1 MQLDL
6 CIMLIFVKI
15 DNGMFNT
22 AKKITD
28 KLTNKI
34 KEEGLSLIVIFSLFL
49 VSLFLFKFK
58 MVNLFIDFGREIT
71 VPKSMINGQVLY
83 KDIFCL
89 YGPFSYLFNAFA
101 LKLTKIH
108 LTTFHI
114 LGWINTFLILNGIY
128 FISRNFLNKTLSS
141 LITIFVMWVC
151 AFVPFVTNYITP
163 YSYATVYGLCSITLS
178 VIFLYK
184 FIDKDK
190 NIFLYLSFLLSGIA
204 FANKFEYLF
213 CLIVTLT
220 ACIYKKCKIK
230 YYIFGLTIWLLPT
243 LLCYFLLFIQGLTIQ
258 DYKNYFEII
267 LRYINTPSLK
277 EFYAGTMTFSLTP
290 FLTESVMFLVS
301 AFIFGAIYKT
311 AKGISQKTADKKVKY
326 LFYCSVVLATTIV
339 FVKFELYPTLLFYY
353 YFPLLL
359 IILSLIKIKLIKN
372 DLKTLLLILTA
383 ISISSKS
390 LFLLNTAQYGRYF
403 LPFLTIALV
412 VVLRNF
418 FFKNS
423 KEIFDKSVIIL
434 LSALIFS
441 NFIINTKQ
449 FQKYT
454 STIKTPYGNVIT
466 SEKNKKIFDY
476 ILDFLNTRTKTND
489 KVVVLREST
498 SVNFLSNRDTD
509 NYYNHF
515 DRVSFDAFGEEN
527 ILKHYQKNRPD
538 YFVIFTSQTDN
549 EYFCRGFGQKI
560 CGWINQNYEIQ
571 KIIQSDP
578 FVLIF
583 KKI

>member
-1 MQLDL
+1 MTEK
-6 CIMLIFVKI
+6 IPKIFLEVKNYI
-15 DNGMFNT
+15 
-22 AKKITD
+22 KQERIEL
-28 KLTNKI
+28 LTV
-34 KEEGLSLIVIFSLFL
+34 LVIYIFAVLFT
-49 VSLFLFKFK
+49 KFK
-58 MVNLFIDFGREIT
+58 MIDLNLDFGREIT
-71 VPKSMINGQVLY
+71 IPKSIINGQVLY

-89 YGPFSYLFNAFA
+89 YGPFSYLFNAFI
-101 LKLTKIH
+101 LKFTKIH
-108 LTTFHI
+108 LTTFNI
-114 LGWINTFLILNGIY
+114 LGWINTFFILNGIY
-128 FISRNFLNKTLSS
+128 FISRNFLSKTLSC

-163 YSYATVYGLCSITLS
+163 YSYAMVYGLCAITLS

-190 NIFLYLSFLLSGIA
+190 NIFLYLSFLFSGIA

-220 ACIYKKCKIK
+220 VCVYKKCKIK
-230 YYIFGLTIWLLPT
+230 DYIFGLTIWLLPT

-258 DYKNYFEII
+258 DYHNYLEII

-301 AFIFGAIYKT
+301 AVVFGAIYKT
-311 AKGISQKTADKKVKY
+311 AKGISQKIADKKLEY
-326 LFYCSVVLATTIV
+326 LFYCIIISAITIA
-339 FVKFELYPTLLFYY
+339 FIKFELYSTLLFYY

-372 DLKTLLLILTA
+372 DLKTMILILTA

-403 LPFLTIALV
+403 LPFLVIALI

-441 NFIINTKQ
+441 NFIINAKQ
-449 FQKYT
+449 FSEYT
-454 STIKTPYGNVIT
+454 STINTPYGNVIT
-466 SEKNKKIFDY
+466 SEKDKKIFDY
-476 ILDFLNTRTKTND
+476 ILDFLNNKTKTND
-489 KVVVLREST
+489 KVVVLRENT

-527 ILKHYQKNRPD
+527 ILKHYQKSKPD
-538 YFVIFTSQTDN
+538 YFVIFTSQSDN